1 MPNPIDIIKEDHQ
14 KVKELFDSYNEL
26 DTGEET
32 EEERKD
38 LANQILKELTV
49 HARMEEKYFYPKLKE
64 AIDAEH
70 PLPVDEAIAEH
81 HAAKMLMLELK
92 VMPVTSEN
100 YDAKMGVLEENIM
113 HHVEEE
119 ETELLPQAEECLGNK
134 LEEIGKEM
142 EEYRESARKDLLDKI
157 LGE

>member
-14 KVKELFDSYNEL
+14 KVKDLFESYNALE
-26 DTGEET
+26 GESTDEK
-32 EEERKD
+32 KD
-38 LANQILKELTV
+38 LANQILKELSI
-49 HARMEEKYFYPKLKE
+49 HAHMEEKYFYPKLKD

-70 PLPVDEAIAEH
+70 PMPVDEALAEH

-92 VMPVTSEN
+92 VMPISSEN
-100 YDAKMGVLEENIM
+100 YDAKMSVLEENIM

-119 ETELLPQAEECLGNK
+119 ETELLPEAEEVLGDE
-134 LEEIGKEM
+134 LEKIGKDM
-142 EEYRESARKDLLDKI
+142 EEYREDARKDLLDKL